1 VPFEVELSELAAA
14 KFKKLDAPVRKRI
27 GTALQRA
34 AANPAR
40 HFKRL
45 TGVQAYTLRVG
56 DWRVIADIDVDR
68 EVIHV
73 LTLGHRS
80 TIYG

>member
-1 VPFEVELSELAAA
+1 MGFEIELTELAAA
-14 KFKKLDAPVRKRI
+14 KFRKLDAPVRMRI
-27 GTALQRA
+27 GAALQRA

-56 DWRVIADIDVDR
+56 DWRVIADIDEER
-68 EVIHV
+68 EIVHV
-73 LTLGHRS
+73 LTIGHRS
-80 TIYG
+80 GVYK